1 MSKLSIATI
10 VLVAAASANAQYLD
24 GVTTVATRT
33 ITVAPTESVI
43 GVTVNPPA
51 QRTFDEVIVKVKEIG
66 LGIEH
71 LAQVSSTAGISY
83 GVPGVPDVP
92 ARTTYTFSLP
102 VPLAQ
107 TAATLQKVT
116 TFAAANAGYTAQGLV
131 TSVRATTTAAQ
142 DAHRT
147 AFAELYREAKARAEE
162 IARQAGLSPG
172 KVLSVTDSFQTAA
185 FSVYNS
191 FQFPITVAV
200 RIAID

>member
-1 MSKLSIATI
+1 
-10 VLVAAASANAQYLD
+10 
-24 GVTTVATRT
+24 
-33 ITVAPTESVI
+33 
-43 GVTVNPPA
+43 
-51 QRTFDEVIVKVKEIG
+51 

-71 LAQVSSTAGISY
+71 LAQVISTPGISY

-131 TSVRATTTAAQ
+131 TSVRATTAAAQ
-142 DAHRT
+142 DAHRA
-147 AFAELYREAKARAEE
+147 AFAELYREARARAEE
-162 IARQAGLSPG
+162 IVRQAGLSPG
-172 KVLSVTDSFQTAA
+172 KVLSITDSFQTAS
-185 FSVYNS
+185 FSLYNS
-191 FQFPITVAV
+191 FQFPVTVAV